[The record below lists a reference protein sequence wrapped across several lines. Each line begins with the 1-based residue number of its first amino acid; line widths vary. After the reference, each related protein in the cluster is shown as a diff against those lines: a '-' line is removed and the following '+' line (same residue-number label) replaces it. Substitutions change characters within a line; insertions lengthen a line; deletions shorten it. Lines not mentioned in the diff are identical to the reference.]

1 MSKGFDMRRKVCVVV
16 TARPSY
22 SRIKTALKAIQ
33 AHPDLDLQLVVAASA
48 LLDRYGNAARYI
60 EDDGFEIA
68 ARVYMVLE
76 GENLA
81 SMAKTTGLGLLEL
94 ATVFDNLKPDVVVT
108 IADRY
113 ETLATAVAASYMN
126 IPVAHVQGGEITG
139 SIDEKVRHAVTKLAD
154 LHFVCTEQASVRV
167 VRMGEEAQNVYMTGC
182 PSIDLASEVLKDPT
196 LNFDVFEKYG
206 GVGPKIDIANGYIVV
221 MQHPVT
227 TEYQQARNHILETL
241 YAVRD
246 VGMPTLWF
254 WPNVDAG
261 SDGTSGGI
269 RSFRENEGPQ
279 NIHFFKNMM
288 PTDFLRVLYNS
299 KCLVGNS
306 SVGIR
311 ECSYLGVP
319 VVDIGSRQAGRDRGR
334 NVINVGYSRNDI
346 AAAIKHHLNNGRC
359 PHDPLYGDGHAGEN
373 IAKLLAIAPL
383 GIEKR
388 LTY

>member
-1 MSKGFDMRRKVCVVV
+1 MKRKVCVVV

-33 AHPDLDLQLVVAASA
+33 NHPELELQLVVAASA
-48 LLDRYGNAARYI
+48 LLDRYGTAVNYI
-60 EDDGFEIA
+60 EADGFQIA

-76 GENLA
+76 GENPA

-154 LHFVCTEQASVRV
+154 LHFVCTNKAGERV
-167 VRMGEEAQNVYMTGC
+167 VRMGEEKKKVFVTGC
-182 PSIDLASEVLKDPT
+182 PSIDLAAEVLPDPT
-196 LNFDVFEKYG
+196 LNFDPFEKYG
-206 GVGPKIDIANGYIVV
+206 GVGNRLNLSDGYLVV

-227 TEYQQARNHILETL
+227 TEHQLSRQHVLETL
-241 YAVRD
+241 YAAREI
-246 VGMPTLWF
+246 GLATLVF

-261 SDGTSGGI
+261 SDGTSNGI
-269 RSFRENEGPQ
+269 RTFRETEKPD

-288 PTDFLRVLYNS
+288 PTDFLRLIYNS
-299 KCLVGNS
+299 RCLIGNS

-311 ECSYLGVP
+311 EASFLGVP
-319 VVDIGSRQAGRDRGR
+319 VVNIGSRQSGRERGA
-334 NVINVGYSRNDI
+334 NVIDAGYERI
-346 AAAIKHHLNNGRC
+346 EIEQAIRRHLGNGRYAK
-359 PHDPLYGDGHAGEN
+359 DELYGDGKAGGR
-373 IAKLLAIAPL
+373 IAALLNEVPL
-383 GIEKR
+383 QIEKR